1 MALTVLE
8 LDLAC
13 HRLPSAG
20 TLFFFFFKVTHLL
33 MKNSFRLIKYF
44 HHLASFNYILH
55 FVVGAVV
62 CPVPV
67 MLEPCSWKCADSEG
81 MSLPPSPYRVCVC
94 ARARV
99 HTCARVPVTVCR
111 VQSYLLDIQTC
122 LFEAVNFE

>member
-20 TLFFFFFKVTHLL
+20 TLFFFFKVTHLL

-55 FVVGAVV
+55 FVVDAVV
-62 CPVPV
+62 CLVPV

-81 MSLPPSPYRVCVC
+81 MSLPPSLPILCVRVRARMCTRVC
-94 ARARV
+94 
-99 HTCARVPVTVCR
+99 VPVTVCR